1 MLDGLRQFI
10 ADVVSPTAHQDRAFD
25 DTGYRLAATALLIHV
40 ISIDG
45 EPSEAEKRK
54 LHSLIES
61 RFGLDPGTADHLIAS
76 ATLVEGEA
84 VDLYHFTSV
93 IMRSVNEEGRL
104 RIVEMMWELVYA
116 DGQVSEFEDN
126 VVWRAADL
134 LGVSSRDRID
144 LKHRVAARQPR
155 GHGRLHIAS
164 GIDAARLRCPR
175 GAEHDEYLMYR
186 AVRPPPGAL
195 SPQLLQFNSH
205 VLCVCTRRY
214 ALQVACIPPHAYAL
228 VPRLLAAFPA
238 IDLRALNRD

>member
-10 ADVVSPTAHQDRAFD
+10 ADVVSPTAHVDRAFD
-25 DTGYRLAATALLIHV
+25 DTGYKLAATALLIHV

-45 EPSEAEKRK
+45 EPSVVEKQK
-54 LHSLIES
+54 LHSLLET
-61 RFGLDPGTADHLIAS
+61 RFALDPGTADKLIAS

-134 LGVSSRDRID
+134 LGISSRSRID
-144 LKHRVAARQPR
+144 LKHQVAEQSAAAV
-155 GHGRLHIAS
+155 GGSDVA
-164 GIDAARLRCPR
+164 DAA
-175 GAEHDEYLMYR
+175 
-186 AVRPPPGAL
+186 
-195 SPQLLQFNSH
+195 
-205 VLCVCTRRY
+205 T
-214 ALQVACIPPHAYAL
+214 
-228 VPRLLAAFPA
+228 
-238 IDLRALNRD
+238 

>member
-10 ADVVSPTAHQDRAFD
+10 ADVVSPTAPGDRVFD
-25 DTGYRLAATALLIHV
+25 DTGYRLAATALLVHV
-40 ISIDG
+40 VSLDG
-45 EPSEAEKRK
+45 EPSEIEKRK

-61 RFGLDPGTADHLIAS
+61 RFGLDRGTADHLIAS

-116 DGQVSEFEDN
+116 DGEVSEFEDN

-144 LKHRVAARQPR
+144 LKHRVAARQPVAV
-155 GHGRLHIAS
+155 GGGSDIA
-164 GIDAARLRCPR
+164 DAAR
-175 GAEHDEYLMYR
+175 
-186 AVRPPPGAL
+186 
-195 SPQLLQFNSH
+195 
-205 VLCVCTRRY
+205 
-214 ALQVACIPPHAYAL
+214 
-228 VPRLLAAFPA
+228 
-238 IDLRALNRD
+238 

>member
-10 ADVVSPTAHQDRAFD
+10 ADIVSPNGHDGRDFD
-25 DTGYRLAATALLIHV
+25 DTGYRLAATALLVHV

-45 EPSEAEKRK
+45 DPSEAEKRK

-61 RFGLDPGTADHLIAS
+61 RFGLDPGTADKLIAS

-134 LGVSSRDRID
+134 LAVSSRDRVE
-144 LKHRVAARQPR
+144 LKHRIAAASQP
-155 GHGRLHIAS
+155 
-164 GIDAARLRCPR
+164 AAAT
-175 GAEHDEYLMYR
+175 G
-186 AVRPPPGAL
+186 
-195 SPQLLQFNSH
+195 S
-205 VLCVCTRRY
+205 
-214 ALQVACIPPHAYAL
+214 
-228 VPRLLAAFPA
+228 
-238 IDLRALNRD
+238 